1 MAGKRYGQSRP
12 WAELPGST
20 MLNRSQDHNGA
31 QEENTRNSVRLSA
44 ALE

>member
-12 WAELPGST
+12 WAELPVST
-20 MLNRSQDHNGA
+20 MLNRSHDHNGA
-31 QEENTRNSVRLSA
+31 QEENTRNSVRFPA

>member
-12 WAELPGST
+12 CTELPGST
-20 MLNRSQDHNGA
+20 MLNGSQDHNGA
-31 QEENTRNSVRLSA
+31 QEENTCNSVRPSA